1 MTINEMFNEN
11 RLTLIKANYKS
22 IPKDPDIG
30 VNQIAVKDTFK
41 SKISSDGERLLVQF
55 SRNVDFIPIQIFSIE
70 VEYSI
75 IWQIEKKHFNEV
87 KNKVDAW
94 SQEEMEWLC
103 YTAPSESALL
113 ISVLTKANNLPPLW
127 TPDELVFDEE
137 SNKETK

>member
-1 MTINEMFNEN
+1 MTINEIFNEN

-22 IPKDPDIG
+22 IPKDPDID

-55 SRNVDFIPIQIFSIE
+55 SRNVDFIPIQFFSIE
-70 VEYSI
+70 VEYAI
-75 IWQIEKKHFNEV
+75 IWQIEKKHFDEV

-103 YTAPSESALL
+103 YTAISESALL
-113 ISVLTKANNLPPLW
+113 IAALTKANNLPPLW
-127 TPDELVFDEE
+127 TPNELVFDEE
-137 SNKETK
+137 SNKEPK

>member
-75 IWQIEKKHFNEV
+75 IWQIEKKHFDEV
-87 KNKVDAW
+87 KKKVDAW